1 MSSLPQI
8 SESANPAPFAG
19 PKGVKVSV
27 EPLPAAAVP
36 CVVPRPTHS
45 PAAGVLPELRAPA
58 ITESAK
64 MMFSTLGLPAPLVQA
79 TRAAGLNEPTPI
91 QAKAIPVILQGN
103 DLIGNAP
110 SGSGKTGAFLLPAFA
125 RLLDGPQKLR
135 ALVLTPTREHAA
147 QVEAHA
153 RDYARFTELRVAL
166 SHNAAPIAVQER
178 VLRDPGVD
186 VLIAT
191 VDRLLELHARKAI
204 DFDDVEILVLDE
216 ADRMVDVGQAGDIR
230 KLLKLLPETRQTLLF
245 SATMP
250 AELNRLAKEAL
261 IEPVRV
267 DLTVPQ
273 PAAGITHAI
282 YPVPNYLKIELL
294 DRLLSR
300 SGEVR
305 STIVF
310 TRQREGAD
318 RLARQL
324 ERRGYAVATLHE
336 RKSQTERERAMEDLK
351 RGRLQIVVTTD
362 QAARGLELAG
372 VAHVVNFDVPPS
384 PEDYVHR
391 IGRAGRPDAQGDA
404 FTLMAPEEQRHLAG
418 IERFVG
424 RAVPRVLLP
433 DFNYGLKP
441 NQLQQQAIYDDE
453 QARARRAAM
462 AKMGFAVVRQMPT
475 TAHGGFRPVTAAGKP
490 IEKRTPRIAARG
502 AGRSK
507 LAGKLTP
514 AKSRVG
520 TAARSAAVTG
530 RSTAVTTRPTSVAA
544 RTTAVATRPTSV
556 AARTITVK
564 AKVTPTAKPAKKKL
578 VGKK

>member
-1 MSSLPQI
+1 
-8 SESANPAPFAG
+8 
-19 PKGVKVSV
+19 
-27 EPLPAAAVP
+27 
-36 CVVPRPTHS
+36 
-45 PAAGVLPELRAPA
+45 
-58 ITESAK
+58 

-79 TRAAGLNEPTPI
+79 TRAAALNEPTPI

-110 SGSGKTGAFLLPAFA
+110 SGSGKTGAFLLPMFA

-135 ALVLTPTREHAA
+135 AIVLTPTREHAA
-147 QVEAHA
+147 QVESHA
-153 RDYARFTELRVAL
+153 RDFARFTELRVAL
-166 SHNAAPIAVQER
+166 AHNAAPIAVQER

-186 VLIAT
+186 VLVAT
-191 VDRLLELHARKAI
+191 VDRLLELHARNSLV
-204 DFDDVEILVLDE
+204 FDDIEIMVLDE
-216 ADRMVDVGQAGDIR
+216 ADRMVDMGQAGDLR
-230 KLLKLLPETRQTLLF
+230 KLLKLLPETRQSLLF
-245 SATMP
+245 SVTMP
-250 AELNRLAKEAL
+250 AELNRLSKEAL

-267 DLTVPQ
+267 DLTTPQ
-273 PAAGITHAI
+273 PSPGITHAI

-391 IGRAGRPDAQGDA
+391 IGRAGRPDATGDA

-441 NQLQQQAIYDDE
+441 SQLQQQAIYDDE

-475 TAHGGFRPVTAAGKP
+475 TAHGGFRPVNAQGKP
-490 IEKRTPRIAARG
+490 V
-502 AGRSK
+502 SK
-507 LAGKLTP
+507 PTAKTP
-514 AKSRVG
+514 AKV
-520 TAARSAAVTG
+520 AARSVATSVKPRSKQLSRTRVAASA
-530 RSTAVTTRPTSVAA
+530 RSLPASTRAMAASSRVVVKPRPRPTERVVARSVK
-544 RTTAVATRPTSV
+544 RKATN
-556 AARTITVK
+556 
-564 AKVTPTAKPAKKKL
+564 KK
-578 VGKK
+578 

>member
-1 MSSLPQI
+1 MTLGLLFIVIPGAHRAHDAATMTTVMDAAI
-8 SESANPAPFAG
+8 SAKTMEVE
-19 PKGVKVSV
+19 GVPGDKVSI
-27 EPLPAAAVP
+27 EPLSTGPVPSARPLDPTRTGAAAPPVA
-36 CVVPRPTHS
+36 PRI
-45 PAAGVLPELRAPA
+45 VDL
-58 ITESAK
+58 TESK

-79 TRAAGLNEPTPI
+79 TRAAGLNEPTAI
-91 QAKAIPVILQGN
+91 QGKAIPVILQGN
-103 DLIGNAP
+103 DLIGNSP

-135 ALVLTPTREHAA
+135 ALILTPTREHAV
-147 QVEAHA
+147 QVEASA
-153 RDYARFTELRVAL
+153 RDFARFTELRVAL
-166 SHNAAPIAVQER
+166 AQSAAPIAVQER
-178 VLRDPGVD
+178 MLRDPGVD

-191 VDRLLELHARKAI
+191 VDRLLELHTRKAI
-204 DFDDVEILVLDE
+204 AFEDVEILVLDE
-216 ADRMVDVGQAGDIR
+216 ADRMVDLGQATDIR

-267 DLTVPQ
+267 DLTTPQ
-273 PAAGITHAI
+273 PAPGITHAI
-282 YPVPNYLKIELL
+282 YPVPSHLKIELL

-318 RLARQL
+318 RLARHL

-336 RKSQTERERAMEDLK
+336 RKSQTERERALEDLK
-351 RGRLQIVVTTD
+351 RGRMQIVVTTD
-362 QAARGLELAG
+362 QAARGIELAG

-391 IGRAGRPDAQGDA
+391 IGRAGRPDATGDA
-404 FTLMAPEEQRHLAG
+404 FTLMSPEENRHLAG

-441 NQLQQQAIYDDE
+441 SQLQQQAIYDDE
-453 QARARRAAM
+453 HARARRAAL
-462 AKMGFAVVRQMPT
+462 AKMGMAVVRQMPT
-475 TAHGGFRPVTAAGKP
+475 TAHGNFRPVNAAGKP
-490 IEKRTPRIAARG
+490 
-502 AGRSK
+502 
-507 LAGKLTP
+507 LT
-514 AKSRVG
+514 KS
-520 TAARSAAVTG
+520 S
-530 RSTAVTTRPTSVAA
+530 
-544 RTTAVATRPTSV
+544 
-556 AARTITVK
+556 
-564 AKVTPTAKPAKKKL
+564 KPAKAKHGSTTTSRGTKTATKAVAKPVTRTRLAVAASRSLSSGTVRTTIKVKTLTKAVAKK
-578 VGKK
+578 KATKR

>member
-1 MSSLPQI
+1 
-8 SESANPAPFAG
+8 
-19 PKGVKVSV
+19 
-27 EPLPAAAVP
+27 
-36 CVVPRPTHS
+36 
-45 PAAGVLPELRAPA
+45 
-58 ITESAK
+58 
-64 MMFSTLGLPAPLVQA
+64 MFNTLGLPAPLVQA
-79 TRAAGLNEPTPI
+79 VRAAGLTEPKPI
-91 QAKAIPVILQGN
+91 QARAIPVILQGN

-110 SGSGKTGAFLLPAFA
+110 SGSGKTAAFLLPAFA

-153 RDYARFTELRVAL
+153 RDFARFTELRVGLA
-166 SHNAAPIAVQER
+166 HNAAPVAVQER

-191 VDRLLELHARKAI
+191 VDRLLELHGRKALA
-204 DFDDVEILVLDE
+204 FEDVEILVLDE
-216 ADRMVDVGQAGDIR
+216 ADRMVDMGQAGEIR

-267 DLTVPQ
+267 DLTT
-273 PAAGITHAI
+273 PAPATGITHAI
-282 YPVPNYLKIELL
+282 YPVPKHLKIELL

-324 ERRGYAVATLHE
+324 ERRRYVAATLHDH
-336 RKSQTERERAMEDLK
+336 KSQTERERAMEDLK
-351 RGRLQIVVTTD
+351 RSRLQIVVTTD
-362 QAARGLELAG
+362 LAARGLELAG

-404 FTLMAPEEQRHLAG
+404 FTLMAPDEQRHLAA

-424 RAVPRVLLP
+424 RAIPRVLLP
-433 DFNYGLKP
+433 DFDYGLKA
-441 NQLQQQAIYDDE
+441 NQLNQTAIYDDE
-453 QARARRAAM
+453 RVRAARRASSGKTTPFAATRSGGANAVKPQPAGRTRTLAAAM
-462 AKMGFAVVRQMPT
+462 ARTKPVVSKNFSVSATLKPRTVVVKPI
-475 TAHGGFRPVTAAGKP
+475 AGKP
-490 IEKRTPRIAARG
+490 VARV
-502 AGRSK
+502 
-507 LAGKLTP
+507 LAPPKPAPPPKPWGKV
-514 AKSRVG
+514 K
-520 TAARSAAVTG
+520 AAVK
-530 RSTAVTTRPTSVAA
+530 P
-544 RTTAVATRPTSV
+544 
-556 AARTITVK
+556 TVK
-564 AKVTPTAKPAKKKL
+564 PRLKK
-578 VGKK
+578 

>member
-1 MSSLPQI
+1 MSTFLQTTVNARATRIGS
-8 SESANPAPFAG
+8 G
-19 PKGVKVSV
+19 GKVPI
-27 EPLPAAAVP
+27 ETAAAAAVP
-36 CVVPRPTHS
+36 CGVSDS
-45 PAAGVLPELRAPA
+45 PPEPGNANIIKGLAFDLPEYPP
-58 ITESAK
+58 
-64 MMFSTLGLPAPLVQA
+64 MMFSTLGLPASLVQA
-79 TRAAGLNEPTPI
+79 TRAANLNEPTPI
-91 QAKAIPVILQGN
+91 QGKAIPVILQGN

-110 SGSGKTGAFLLPAFA
+110 SGSGKTGAFLLPMFA
-125 RLLDGPQKLR
+125 RLIDGPQKLR
-135 ALVLTPTREHAA
+135 AIVLTPTREHAA
-147 QVEAHA
+147 QVESHA
-153 RDYARFTELRVAL
+153 RDFARFTELRVTVA
-166 SHNAAPIAVQER
+166 HNAAPIAVQER

-191 VDRLLELHARKAI
+191 IDRVLELHARKALE
-204 DFDDVEILVLDE
+204 FDDIEILVLDE
-216 ADRMVDVGQAGDIR
+216 ADRMVDMGQAGELR

-245 SATMP
+245 SVTMP

-267 DLTVPQ
+267 DLTTPQ
-273 PAAGITHAI
+273 PSPGITHAI

-305 STIVF
+305 STIVY

-324 ERRGYAVATLHE
+324 ERRHYAVATLHE

-391 IGRAGRPDAQGDA
+391 IGRAGRPDATGDA

-441 NQLQQQAIYDDE
+441 SQLQQQAIYDDE

-475 TAHGGFRPVTAAGKP
+475 TAHGGFRPVGTTGKP
-490 IEKRTPRIAARG
+490 VSKPAVKMPAKVAARG
-502 AGRSK
+502 
-507 LAGKLTP
+507 
-514 AKSRVG
+514 
-520 TAARSAAVTG
+520 
-530 RSTAVTTRPTSVAA
+530 VAA
-544 RTTAVATRPTSV
+544 RAVVATVVKPKARPIVRTRV
-556 AARTITVK
+556 AATTTRALAPAGRTVL
-564 AKVTPTAKPAKKKL
+564 AKPRPAKPADRIVARVVKRKPAGTKKK
-578 VGKK
+578 

>member
-1 MSSLPQI
+1 MEAALSARTMEVTAPQG
-8 SESANPAPFAG
+8 NQ
-19 PKGVKVSV
+19 VSV
-27 EPLPAAAVP
+27 EPLSPAAVP
-36 CVVPRPTHS
+36 SALPAEPTSSGAAAPPVAPRIVDLS
-45 PAAGVLPELRAPA
+45 
-58 ITESAK
+58 ESK

-79 TRAAGLNEPTPI
+79 TRAAGLTEPTPI
-91 QAKAIPVILQGN
+91 QGKAIPVILQGN
-103 DLIGNAP
+103 DLIGNSP

-135 ALVLTPTREHAA
+135 ALVLTPTREHAS
-147 QVEAHA
+147 QVEASA
-153 RDYARFTELRVAL
+153 RDYAQFTELRVAL
-166 SHNAAPIAVQER
+166 AQSAAPIAVQER
-178 VLRDPGVD
+178 MLRDPGVD

-204 DFDDVEILVLDE
+204 AFEDVEILVLDE
-216 ADRMVDVGQAGDIR
+216 ADRMVDLGQATDIR

-267 DLTVPQ
+267 DLTTPQ
-273 PAAGITHAI
+273 PAPGITHAI
-282 YPVPNYLKIELL
+282 YPVPSHLKIELL

-300 SGEVR
+300 AGEVR

-336 RKSQTERERAMEDLK
+336 RKSQTERERALEDLK
-351 RGRLQIVVTTD
+351 RGRMQIVVTTD
-362 QAARGLELAG
+362 QAARGIELAG

-391 IGRAGRPDAQGDA
+391 IGRAGRPDATGDA
-404 FTLMAPEEQRHLAG
+404 FTLMSPEENRHLAG

-441 NQLQQQAIYDDE
+441 SPLQQQAIYDDE
-453 QARARRAAM
+453 HSRARRAAL
-462 AKMGFAVVRQMPT
+462 AKMGMAVVRQMPT
-475 TAHGGFRPVTAAGKP
+475 TAHGNFRPVNAAGKP
-490 IEKRTPRIAARG
+490 
-502 AGRSK
+502 
-507 LAGKLTP
+507 LT
-514 AKSRVG
+514 K
-520 TAARSAAVTG
+520 
-530 RSTAVTTRPTSVAA
+530 
-544 RTTAVATRPTSV
+544 
-556 AARTITVK
+556 
-564 AKVTPTAKPAKKKL
+564 AKPAKAKTTGTSASSRTVKAVAKPASRTRIAVAASRTTSSSGTVRATIKVKALGKAVAKK
-578 VGKK
+578 KTTKR

>member
-1 MSSLPQI
+1 
-8 SESANPAPFAG
+8 
-19 PKGVKVSV
+19 
-27 EPLPAAAVP
+27 
-36 CVVPRPTHS
+36 
-45 PAAGVLPELRAPA
+45 
-58 ITESAK
+58 
-64 MMFSTLGLPAPLVQA
+64 MMFSTLGLPAPLFQA

-110 SGSGKTGAFLLPAFA
+110 SGSGKTGAFLLPMFA

-135 ALVLTPTREHAA
+135 AIVLTPTREHAA

-153 RDYARFTELRVAL
+153 RDFARFTELRVAL
-166 SHNAAPIAVQER
+166 VHNAAPIAVQEKL
-178 VLRDPGVD
+178 LRDPGVD
-186 VLIAT
+186 VLVAT
-191 VDRLLELHARKAI
+191 VDRLLELHARKALT
-204 DFDDVEILVLDE
+204 FDDIEILVLDE

-267 DLTVPQ
+267 DFTTPQ
-273 PAAGITHAI
+273 PAPGITHAI
-282 YPVPNYLKIELL
+282 YPVPNHLKIELL

-300 SGEVR
+300 TGEVR

-336 RKSQTERERAMEDLK
+336 RKSQMERERAMEDLK

-475 TAHGGFRPVTAAGKP
+475 TAHGGFRPVTPLGKP
-490 IEKRTPRIAARG
+490 VAAPRPKMAAKGAKAGGVKNGAKVSGKSRVLVAARTRVAAASRVATTPRIATPTRIVLPVRPVAQART
-502 AGRSK
+502 A
-507 LAGKLTP
+507 AP
-514 AKSRVG
+514 AK
-520 TAARSAAVTG
+520 TAAR
-530 RSTAVTTRPTSVAA
+530 P
-544 RTTAVATRPTSV
+544 
-556 AARTITVK
+556 K
-564 AKVTPTAKPAKKKL
+564 AKPALRAHGKQAKKK
-578 VGKK
+578 GTSRH

>member
-1 MSSLPQI
+1 MSSLPQV

-19 PKGVKVSV
+19 PKGVKVVV

-36 CVVPRPTHS
+36 CVASHPT
-45 PAAGVLPELRAPA
+45 PAPAPGVLPELRAPA
-58 ITESAK
+58 NTESAK
-64 MMFSTLGLPAPLVQA
+64 MMFSTLGLPAPLFQA

-204 DFDDVEILVLDE
+204 EFDDVEILVLDE

-300 SGEVR
+300 TGEVR

-490 IEKRTPRIAARG
+490 IEKRSPKIAARG
-502 AGRSK
+502 AGKSK
-507 LAGKLTP
+507 LASKLAP
-514 AKSRVG
+514 SSKSRATTATRG
-520 TAARSAAVTG
+520 TAVAA
-530 RSTAVTTRPTSVAA
+530 RPTSVAA
-544 RTTAVATRPTSV
+544 RTTAV

-564 AKVTPTAKPAKKKL
+564 AKVTPAAKPVKKKV

>member
-1 MSSLPQI
+1 MDGVLPA
-8 SESANPAPFAG
+8 SAHTNSAPLAPPAG
-19 PKGVKVSV
+19 TKVSIESPV
-27 EPLPAAAVP
+27 VGPVP
-36 CVVPRPTHS
+36 CVASSTPLP
-45 PAAGVLPELRAPA
+45 PAAGNKPLWRDPESP
-58 ITESAK
+58 ESTT

-110 SGSGKTGAFLLPAFA
+110 SGSGKTGAFLLPMFA

-135 ALVLTPTREHAA
+135 AIVLTPTREHAT
-147 QVEAHA
+147 QVAAHA
-153 RDYARFTELRVAL
+153 RDFAHLTELRVAL
-166 SHNAAPIAVQER
+166 VHNAAPIAVQEK

-186 VLIAT
+186 VLVAT
-191 VDRLLELHARKAI
+191 VDRLLELHARKALT
-204 DFDDVEILVLDE
+204 FDDIEILVLDE

-267 DLTVPQ
+267 DFTGPQ
-273 PAAGITHAI
+273 PPPGIMHAI
-282 YPVPNYLKIELL
+282 YPVSNHLKIELL

-300 SGEVR
+300 AGEVR

-310 TRQREGAD
+310 ARQREGAD

-404 FTLMAPEEQRHLAG
+404 FTLMAPEGQRHLAG

-441 NQLQQQAIYDDE
+441 SQLQQQAIYDDE

-475 TAHGGFRPVTAAGKP
+475 TAHGGFRAVNAQGKP
-490 IEKRTPRIAARG
+490 LQKPTTKPAAKIAARTSTPVK
-502 AGRSK
+502 SK
-507 LAGKLTP
+507 SKIA
-514 AKSRVG
+514 AK
-520 TAARSAAVTG
+520 
-530 RSTAVTTRPTSVAA
+530 
-544 RTTAVATRPTSV
+544 
-556 AARTITVK
+556 
-564 AKVTPTAKPAKKKL
+564 
-578 VGKK
+578 

>member
-1 MSSLPQI
+1 MEAALSARTMEVTAPQG
-8 SESANPAPFAG
+8 NQ
-19 PKGVKVSV
+19 VSV
-27 EPLPAAAVP
+27 EPL
-36 CVVPRPTHS
+36 S
-45 PAAGVLPELRAPA
+45 PAAVTSGLPAEPTSSGAAAPPVA
-58 ITESAK
+58 PRIVDLSESK

-79 TRAAGLNEPTPI
+79 TRAAGLTEPTAI
-91 QAKAIPVILQGN
+91 QGKAIPVILQGN
-103 DLIGNAP
+103 DLIGNSP

-147 QVEAHA
+147 QVEASA
-153 RDYARFTELRVAL
+153 RDYAQFTELRVAL
-166 SHNAAPIAVQER
+166 AQSAAPIAVQER
-178 VLRDPGVD
+178 MLRDPGVD

-204 DFDDVEILVLDE
+204 AFEDVEILVLDE
-216 ADRMVDVGQAGDIR
+216 ADRMVDLGQATDIR

-267 DLTVPQ
+267 DLTTPQ
-273 PAAGITHAI
+273 PAPGITHAI
-282 YPVPNYLKIELL
+282 YPVPSHLKIELL

-318 RLARQL
+318 RLARHL

-336 RKSQTERERAMEDLK
+336 RKSQTERERALEDLK
-351 RGRLQIVVTTD
+351 RGRMQIVVTTD
-362 QAARGLELAG
+362 QAARGIELAG

-391 IGRAGRPDAQGDA
+391 IGRAGRPDATGDA
-404 FTLMAPEEQRHLAG
+404 FTLMSPEENRHLAG

-441 NQLQQQAIYDDE
+441 SQLQQQAIYDDE
-453 QARARRAAM
+453 HARARRAAL
-462 AKMGFAVVRQMPT
+462 AKMGMAVVRQMPT
-475 TAHGGFRPVTAAGKP
+475 TAHGNFRPVNAAGKP
-490 IEKRTPRIAARG
+490 
-502 AGRSK
+502 
-507 LAGKLTP
+507 LTKAKP
-514 AKSRVG
+514 A
-520 TAARSAAVTG
+520 
-530 RSTAVTTRPTSVAA
+530 
-544 RTTAVATRPTSV
+544 
-556 AARTITVK
+556 K
-564 AKVTPTAKPAKKKL
+564 AKVTGTSASSRTVKAVAKPASRTRIAVAASRTTSSGTVRATIKVKALGKAVAKKKTT
-578 VGKK
+578 KR

>member
-1 MSSLPQI
+1 
-8 SESANPAPFAG
+8 
-19 PKGVKVSV
+19 
-27 EPLPAAAVP
+27 
-36 CVVPRPTHS
+36 
-45 PAAGVLPELRAPA
+45 
-58 ITESAK
+58 
-64 MMFSTLGLPAPLVQA
+64 MMFSTLGLPAPLTQA
-79 TRAAGLNEPTPI
+79 TRAANLSEPTPI

-110 SGSGKTGAFLLPAFA
+110 SGSGKTGAFLLPMFA

-135 ALVLTPTREHAA
+135 AIVLTPTREHAA

-153 RDYARFTELRVAL
+153 RDFARFTELRVAL
-166 SHNAAPIAVQER
+166 AHNAAPIAVQER
-178 VLRDPGVD
+178 MLRDPGVD

-191 VDRLLELHARKAI
+191 VDRLLELHARNALTFE
-204 DFDDVEILVLDE
+204 DLEILVLDE
-216 ADRMVDVGQAGDIR
+216 ADRMVDVGQAGEIR

-245 SATMP
+245 SASMP

-267 DLTVPQ
+267 DLVTPQ
-273 PAAGITHAI
+273 PSPGITHAI
-282 YPVPNYLKIELL
+282 YPVPNHLKIELL
-294 DRLLSR
+294 DRLLAR
-300 SGEVR
+300 WGETR

-324 ERRGYAVATLHE
+324 ERRGHAVATLHE
-336 RKSQTERERAMEDLK
+336 RKSQTERERTMEDLK

-391 IGRAGRPDAQGDA
+391 IGRAGRPDATGDA

-441 NQLQQQAIYDDE
+441 QQLQQTAIYDDE

-475 TAHGGFRPVTAAGKP
+475 TAHGGFRPVTPPGRPPAKPAAKTP
-490 IEKRTPRIAARG
+490 IKIAARSLVISPKSKARPHAPA
-502 AGRSK
+502 AG
-507 LAGKLTP
+507 
-514 AKSRVG
+514 SRRVRVAA
-520 TAARSAAVTG
+520 AARASAASRAG
-530 RSTAVTTRPTSVAA
+530 GASRPAAKPRPKSAARVAA
-544 RTTAVATRPTSV
+544 R
-556 AARTITVK
+556 
-564 AKVTPTAKPAKKKL
+564 PAKKKP
-578 VGKK
+578 GNKK

>member
-1 MSSLPQI
+1 
-8 SESANPAPFAG
+8 
-19 PKGVKVSV
+19 
-27 EPLPAAAVP
+27 
-36 CVVPRPTHS
+36 
-45 PAAGVLPELRAPA
+45 
-58 ITESAK
+58 

-91 QAKAIPVILQGN
+91 QGKAIPVILQGN

-110 SGSGKTGAFLLPAFA
+110 SGSGKTGAFLLPMFA

-135 ALVLTPTREHAA
+135 AIVLTPTREHAA

-153 RDYARFTELRVAL
+153 RDFARFTELRVAL
-166 SHNAAPIAVQER
+166 VHTAAPIAVQER
-178 VLRDPGVD
+178 LLRDPGVD
-186 VLIAT
+186 VLVAT
-191 VDRLLELHARKAI
+191 VDRVLELHARKGLV
-204 DFDDVEILVLDE
+204 FDDIEILVLDE
-216 ADRMVDVGQAGDIR
+216 ADRMVDLGQAGDVR

-267 DLTVPQ
+267 DFTVPQ
-273 PAAGITHAI
+273 PAPGITHAI
-282 YPVPNYLKIELL
+282 YPVPNHLKIELL

-336 RKSQTERERAMEDLK
+336 RKNQMERERAMEDLK
-351 RGRLQIVVTTD
+351 RGRLQIAVTTD

-475 TAHGGFRPVTAAGKP
+475 TAHGGFRPVTPLGKP
-490 IEKRTPRIAARG
+490 VAVARPKMAAKG
-502 AGRSK
+502 GSKISGSKISGSKAGGSK
-507 LAGKLTP
+507 LAAKAIGGK
-514 AKSRVG
+514 ARV
-520 TAARSAAVTG
+520 
-530 RSTAVTTRPTSVAA
+530 PVAA
-544 RTTAVATRPTSV
+544 RTRVAASVRVASTPRVATPTRIVLPVRPVAQVRAAAATKP
-556 AARTITVK
+556 AAR
-564 AKVTPTAKPAKKKL
+564 PKPKPAVRARVSAKKK
-578 VGKK
+578 GRH